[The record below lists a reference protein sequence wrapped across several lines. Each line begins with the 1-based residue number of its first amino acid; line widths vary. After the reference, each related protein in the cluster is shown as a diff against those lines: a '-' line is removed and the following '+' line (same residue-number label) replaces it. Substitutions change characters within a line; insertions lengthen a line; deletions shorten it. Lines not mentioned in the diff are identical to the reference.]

1 MARVTFDVLGATCV
15 TANRESSQR
24 EETLM
29 KIWSSPSRSALKLA
43 ALATTASLVL
53 AACGGGSDDEASGK
67 ADADG
72 IITVKLGVVGPKT
85 GPASLYYE
93 YMAQDFEA
101 FADDFEEEY
110 GVRFDVVS
118 EDDQASPEET
128 ARAVSKL
135 INEEGVHAILGPP
148 LSGNALQV
156 ADTVQR
162 SGVPWLLAGP
172 NADEIINYETQPNW
186 AFQTNFT
193 NQQIMSILGE
203 RLWAEDAKVGI
214 VFSGDGFGQSNLD
227 QLKLWAEANGHEL
240 AVEETIQPG
249 AADANAIVKRLEDAG
264 VESVFMGITQG
275 ADTATVTRSMEQAG
289 YAPATVMTTGTILT
303 NYKDVAEPSQWEN
316 IQIVDPR
323 NFLDG
328 GDKWVLDQVQEA
340 TGDAP
345 AIPTN
350 NISTYAMLDI
360 YAQAVKEV
368 GDASDKEAVRQAM
381 EDIQTVHIGPDLT
394 IDAPFSADDH
404 KLYTDDPATWFT
416 YGFDEDFNLAN
427 LAPAAVALAPGC

>member
-1 MARVTFDVLGATCV
+1 
-15 TANRESSQR
+15 
-24 EETLM
+24 M
-29 KIWSSPSRSALKLA
+29 KIWSQQPRTKIA
-43 ALATTASLVL
+43 ALAGVAALVL
-53 AACGGGSDDEASGK
+53 AGCGGGGDDSASGT
-67 ADADG
+67 ADEDG
-72 IITVKLGVVGPKT
+72 VITVKLGVVGPKT

-93 YMAQDFEA
+93 YMDQDLKT
-101 FADDFEEEY
+101 FADDFEEAY
-110 GVRFDVVS
+110 GVKFDVVS

-162 SGVPWLLAGP
+162 SKVPWLLAGP
-172 NADEIINYETQPNW
+172 NADEIINYDTQPNW

-193 NQQIMSILGE
+193 NAQIMSILGE
-203 RLWAEDAKVGI
+203 RLWKDDAKVGI
-214 VFSGDGFGQSNLD
+214 VFSADGFGQSNLD
-227 QLKLWAEANGHEL
+227 QLKAWAEANGHEL

-249 AADANAIVKRLEDAG
+249 AADANAIVQRLEDAG

-289 YAPATVMTTGTILT
+289 YAPATIMTTGTILT

-323 NFLDG
+323 NFLEG
-328 GDKWVLDQVQEA
+328 GDKWVLDQVQEE
-340 TGDAP
+340 TGEAA

-350 NISTYAMLDI
+350 NISTYAILDI
-360 YAQAVKEV
+360 YAQAVKAV
-368 GDASDKEAVRQAM
+368 GDANDKEAVRQAI
-381 EDIQTVHIGPDLT
+381 EDVETVHIGPDLT
-394 IDAPFSADDH
+394 IESPFAADDH
-404 KLYTDDPATWFT
+404 KLYTDDPSTWFT
-416 YGFDEDFNLAN
+416 YGFDEDFNLVN
-427 LAPAAVALAPGC
+427 LGTAADCLETDC